1 MKGVVNVVRKQK
13 IYQQC
18 AQVGLVLKHVSLLIK
33 RQGRSVKMN
42 LKGYLPVYMQPI
54 TERNLTVV

>member
-33 RQGRSVKMN
+33 RQGRSVKM
-42 LKGYLPVYMQPI
+42 LKGYLSVYMQPI